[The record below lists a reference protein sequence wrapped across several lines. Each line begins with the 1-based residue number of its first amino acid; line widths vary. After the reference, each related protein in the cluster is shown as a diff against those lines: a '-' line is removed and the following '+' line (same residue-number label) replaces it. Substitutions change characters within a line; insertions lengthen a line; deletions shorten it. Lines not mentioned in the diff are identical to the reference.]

1 VLRFA
6 QSAGIPYERRKH
18 AARKSAALALSADDG
33 LWAVISVINVQSLW
47 VKAIYKERTNDK
59 LML

>member
-1 VLRFA
+1 MLRLA
-6 QSAGIPYERRKH
+6 PSAGVPCESWKQ